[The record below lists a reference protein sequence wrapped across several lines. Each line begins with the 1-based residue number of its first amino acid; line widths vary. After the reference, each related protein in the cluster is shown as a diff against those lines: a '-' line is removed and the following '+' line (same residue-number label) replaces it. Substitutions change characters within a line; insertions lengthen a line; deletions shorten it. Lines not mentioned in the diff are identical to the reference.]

1 MVGAG
6 SLVHM
11 LLSAPLLGPLQWL
24 ARQRGSRRRRDQS
37 RDIAAIIIL
46 ALIVAG
52 AARALY
58 KVFRLTESVTKRLL
72 LRAEDVILEV
82 N

>member
-1 MVGAG
+1 
-6 SLVHM
+6 
-11 LLSAPLLGPLQWL
+11 
-24 ARQRGSRRRRDQS
+24 
-37 RDIAAIIIL
+37 
-46 ALIVAG
+46 LIVAG